1 MTDSDEEMSPLRET
15 IITVA
20 ACAFVVAFIIG
31 VIGIPAF
38 INREANREAV
48 SDYRTWKKECD
59 ARGGV
64 EIEARGGKLFCV
76 NDLMKP

>member
-20 ACAFVVAFIIG
+20 ACSFVVAFIIG
-31 VIGIPAF
+31 VIGF
-38 INREANREAV
+38 INREANREAA

-76 NDLMKP
+76 NDLMKR